1 MELKWLEDFVSVAKL
16 PNFSHAARA
25 RYATQPALSRRVK
38 ALEHWYGV
46 ALLDRSTY
54 PVTLTEA
61 GRDLFCRSPSR
72 SLRTSIAAG
81 AKRVPRLAPPVGR
94 FDSPCLIRSPGRY
107 FQADGAS
114 NRGIAS

>member
-16 PNFSHAARA
+16 RNFSHAARA

-61 GRDLFCRSPSR
+61 GRDFLPLAEQIVADLYRSRREARTKVGSAGRAIRFAMPH
-72 SLRTSIAAG
+72 SLAG
-81 AKRVPRLAPPVGR
+81 SV
-94 FDSPCLIRSPGRY
+94 FPG
-107 FQADGAS
+107 
-114 NRGIAS
+114 